1 MPAICD
7 LNRLRERFLSRESVT
22 AAPIARDDGDLWLAR
37 EPCLCRRRFAIREQR
52 NRFATFEIA
61 DDRPVALVA
70 SPCPVVDSDY
80 CRGIE
85 VRVPR
90 LRTRRRRVSL
100 LTGNIKRR
108 AKLAAGRPPKASAR

>member
-1 MPAICD
+1 MAGVFHQMPAICD

-61 DDRPVALVA
+61 DDRPGALVA

-85 VRVPR
+85 VR
-90 LRTRRRRVSL
+90 S
-100 LTGNIKRR
+100 
-108 AKLAAGRPPKASAR
+108 AASAHEA